1 MSIYY
6 GMVKHNTVVF
16 PDLVQLAEGLRVQ
29 VKLLPPQGRSES
41 SEEQFEQQLL
51 ELGLL
56 SEIKSGAT
64 SFTERT
70 LAQIAGKPLSELILE
85 ERR

>member
-1 MSIYY
+1 MSTYY

-29 VKLLPPQGRSES
+29 VKLLPLQGRSES
-41 SEEQFEQQLL
+41 TEEQFERQLL

-56 SEIKSGAT
+56 TEIKSETT
-64 SFTERT
+64 SFDERT
-70 LAQIAGKPLSELILE
+70 PAQIAGKTLSELILE

>member
-6 GMVKHNTVVF
+6 GMVKHNTVIF
-16 PDLVQLAEGLRVQ
+16 PDLVQLTEGLRVQ
-29 VKLLPPQGRSES
+29 VKLLPPQGWSES
-41 SEEQFEQQLL
+41 SEEQFERQLL

-56 SEIKSGAT
+56 TEIKSDTT
-64 SFTERT
+64 SFAERT
-70 LAQIAGKPLSELILE
+70 LAQIAGQPLSEFILE

>member
-1 MSIYY
+1 
-6 GMVKHNTVVF
+6 
-16 PDLVQLAEGLRVQ
+16 VQLTEGLKVQ

-41 SEEQFEQQLL
+41 TEEQFERQLL

-56 SEIKSGAT
+56 TEIKSDTT
-64 SFTERT
+64 SFAERT